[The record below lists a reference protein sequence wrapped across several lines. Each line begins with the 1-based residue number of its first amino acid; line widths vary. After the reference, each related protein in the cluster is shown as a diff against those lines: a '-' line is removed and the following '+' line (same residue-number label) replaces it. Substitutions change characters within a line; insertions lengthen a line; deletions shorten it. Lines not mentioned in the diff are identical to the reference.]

1 VTSRPVIL
9 AEIWP
14 LPVSADIGRES
25 LTFPDD
31 FATLREIFALGS
43 GKRPGRELRERAYSP
58 CREDLMAK
66 LVDNPELAFR
76 LARAIVSDIALYNQE
91 KVKEGIKNDN
101 IFDLLQDEL
110 GEGREHFYARVSPD
124 LTERDRLFDRA
135 IVDVMIKQAGKIE
148 SSIW

>member
-1 VTSRPVIL
+1 
-9 AEIWP
+9 
-14 LPVSADIGRES
+14 
-25 LTFPDD
+25 
-31 FATLREIFALGS
+31 
-43 GKRPGRELRERAYSP
+43 
-58 CREDLMAK
+58 MAK

-101 IFDLLQDEL
+101 IFDLLQEEL
-110 GEGREHFYARVSPD
+110 GEGREHFYARVSAD
-124 LTERDRLFDRA
+124 LSERDRLFDRA